1 MSFEP
6 VPRRELPDIRGVI
19 WVDQRSAELREINFR
34 FVNAGALS
42 RFDAGGFTRFRRMP
56 SGAWIVDEW
65 QLTAPALAVKAGAYE
80 TSQIVVV
87 GRRDTGGGVLRPP
100 Q

>member
-1 MSFEP
+1 M
-6 VPRRELPDIRGVI
+6 
-19 WVDQRSAELREINFR
+19 NFR